1 MNSKNLFLLL
11 LVWVYLFQAMS
22 TGSAQTWFQTRAST
36 QIWTGIAQSKD
47 GHKQVAVANDGGIYI
62 SKNFGISWRKVSVP
76 NEPWEAVATSA
87 DGSKLVAVG
96 INAFYIS
103 TDGGETWSPNDQVP
117 FGGFWVSATISADGK
132 KIAAVD
138 FYDAL
143 VYSSTNSGVSWFSN
157 SIANLDNYQ
166 SFGSS
171 RYIAGSADGTKLA
184 VATLVGTI
192 FVSTNSGITW
202 IATTA
207 PIANWSCIAMSK
219 QGDRIVAT
227 AADRGEIYVSKDYGI
242 TWELTPAPNQVWYG
256 VACSANGEKIVAVGG
271 GDYYTGQI
279 FTSSNFGKTW
289 RRNKT
294 PETTWYSVASS
305 ANGNVLSAVVVGGG
319 IYLGLR

>member
-1 MNSKNLFLLL
+1 
-11 LVWVYLFQAMS
+11 
-22 TGSAQTWFQTRAST
+22 
-36 QIWTGIAQSKD
+36 
-47 GHKQVAVANDGGIYI
+47 
-62 SKNFGISWRKVSVP
+62 
-76 NEPWEAVATSA
+76 
-87 DGSKLVAVG
+87 
-96 INAFYIS
+96 
-103 TDGGETWSPNDQVP
+103 
-117 FGGFWVSATISADGK
+117 
-132 KIAAVD
+132 
-138 FYDAL
+138 
-143 VYSSTNSGVSWFSN
+143 
-157 SIANLDNYQ
+157 
-166 SFGSS
+166 
-171 RYIAGSADGTKLA
+171 
-184 VATLVGTI
+184 
-192 FVSTNSGITW
+192 
-202 IATTA
+202 
-207 PIANWSCIAMSK
+207 MSK